1 MLNADLRPADVTI
14 LRSGIQFHD
23 VDPGAHAW
31 EAASL
36 LRQAWAPPC
45 LRYSDSY
52 VTWRLAFPGAVRPRA
67 VLATDGHRP
76 IGFVA
81 MMPRQVLIGDQVVV
95 IYVLSFFAVHPD
107 YRGAQIGTELALR
120 IVEISDRPILTYTE
134 PDARSE
140 RALAR
145 SAAARGW
152 TFKRLAT
159 LRTYAGGAGRRSPS
173 AAIARQATMEEFVA
187 ASKPR
192 GPATVVWSLPAIE
205 QARHYTR
212 DPRGACFA
220 IAQTASGVTLGAA
233 LVVRSEVLTLAG
245 AEDVSSLD
253 AVYVHD
259 HHAEALA
266 AFRAFALERSGQS
279 IVTAPN
285 LDTVPPEAIRLAGFR
300 ATQSAFNV
308 AVLAD
313 PTDPITAHTTST
325 NLEVF

>member
-1 MLNADLRPADVTI
+1 MLNADARSADVGA

-23 VDPGAHAW
+23 ADPCAHASG
-31 EAASL
+31 AAAL
-36 LRQAWAPPC
+36 LRQSWTPPC

-52 VTWRLAFPGAVRPRA
+52 VAWQLAFPGAVRPRA
-67 VLATDGHRP
+67 VLATDGSRI

-81 MMPRQVLIGDQVVV
+81 LIPRQVVTGDGVVV

-134 PDARSE
+134 PGAPSE
-140 RALAR
+140 RALVR

-152 TFKRLAT
+152 TFNRLAT
-159 LRTYAGGAGRRSPS
+159 LRTYAGGPGRRAHS
-173 AAIARQATMEEFVA
+173 AAIARQATVEEFVA
-187 ASKPR
+187 AATPR
-192 GPATVVWSLPAIE
+192 GATTVVWSRPTIE

-220 IAQTASGVTLGAA
+220 IAQTTSGVTLGAA
-233 LVVRSEVLTLAG
+233 LVVRSEVITLAG
-245 AEDVSSLD
+245 AEDVPSLD
-253 AVYVHD
+253 AVHLHD
-259 HHAEALA
+259 QYADALGA
-266 AFRAFALERSGQS
+266 LRAFALERSGQS

-308 AVLAD
+308 AVLGD
-313 PTDPITAHTTST
+313 PSEPIIEHTTST

>member
-1 MLNADLRPADVTI
+1 MLNADVRPADVGAAR
-14 LRSGIQFHD
+14 RSGIQFHD
-23 VDPGAHAW
+23 VDPCARAW
-31 EAASL
+31 EAAAL
-36 LRQAWAPPC
+36 LRQSWAPPC

-67 VLATDGHRP
+67 VLATEGHRP

-81 MMPRQVLIGDQVVV
+81 MMPRQVLIGDHVVV

-134 PDARSE
+134 PGARSE

-159 LRTYAGGAGRRSPS
+159 LRTYAGGPGRAQS
-173 AAIARQATMEEFVA
+173 AAVARQATAEEFVVA
-187 ASKPR
+187 AQAR
-192 GPATVVWSLPAIE
+192 GPSTIVWSQPTIE
-205 QARHYTR
+205 QARHYAR
-212 DPRGACFA
+212 DPRGGCFA
-220 IAQTASGVTLGAA
+220 IVQSTSGVTLGAA
-233 LVVRSEVLTLAG
+233 LVVRSEVFTLAG
-245 AEDVSSLD
+245 AEDVPSLD
-253 AVYVHD
+253 AVHLHD
-259 HHAEALA
+259 HHAEALGA
-266 AFRAFALERSGQS
+266 LRAFALERSGQP

-308 AVLAD
+308 AVLAN
-313 PTDPITAHTTST
+313 PREPMTEHTTST